1 MRLTYLFSLAPHSQL
16 GAVGPAEVGGWG
28 LFVVAQQ
35 DFAKVRTKTC
45 FIKRIFIKLQAPF
58 FLSPQCLKNGD
69 ETAKKN
75 WLNGS
80 KARILL
86 VSNFN

>member
-1 MRLTYLFSLAPHSQL
+1 MRLTYLFSLAPYSQL
-16 GAVGPAEVGGWG
+16 GTVGPVEVGGRG
-28 LFVVAQQ
+28 LFVVAQL

-69 ETAKKN
+69 ETAKKTVLMVAKPEFC
-75 WLNGS
+75 W
-80 KARILL
+80 
-86 VSNFN
+86 